1 MSKHTLGKEIQK
13 ELRRINDRIDHK
25 IIRGLPFRYEARR
38 HKELFNTLQQIH
50 GDITVPIFISRRT
63 HLLRSP
69 VRGSLAGGALRRIFT
84 FGTM

>member
-25 IIRGLPFRYEARR
+25 IIRGLSFRYEARR
-38 HKELFNTLQQIH
+38 HKELCNTLRQIH
-50 GDITVPIFISRRT
+50 GDTVTPIFSSRWTRA
-63 HLLRSP
+63 LRSP

-84 FGTM
+84 FGTI